1 MPNKGNNRKKQNAV
15 NLLKK
20 IFFPVKKY
28 KKCVLKNLII
38 MRII

>member
-20 IFFPVKKY
+20 IFFSSEKIQKMCP
-28 KKCVLKNLII
+28 
-38 MRII
+38 